1 MNQIGLTYLPYSLK
15 FKKPF
20 ETANKIFTERKGFII
35 TIKDSKNIKG
45 FGDAAPLPEFGTESF
60 KDDEIFLKEFKLN
73 LKIDLNNFEDSL
85 LENLAQ
91 IEKYPSLRH
100 GFEQAFL
107 NYVCSKTNISLNELL
122 NRESSKNINVN
133 GVIGIDSIKDTLKVA
148 KDMLNIG
155 YKTLKVKVGR
165 KNFEDDFKTIE
176 EIRNIAGPGINLR
189 IDANSKWNYEGAKKV
204 LKRLEKFNIEYCE
217 QPVSKSINFIR
228 LKEQT
233 SIPLAADESIRSFK
247 DANDFLTTKAAA
259 VLILKPMIL
268 GGIIN
273 TMKIADLAKKE
284 KIKVVISSS
293 FESAIGR
300 SFAILAASF
309 IKDETAHGLGTAE
322 LFEKDLV
329 EDPYPVKNGSI
340 SLGNK

>member
-20 ETANKIFTERKGFII
+20 ETANKTFTERKGFII

-45 FGDAAPLPEFGTESF
+45 FGDAAPLPEFGSESF
-60 KDDEIFLKEFKLN
+60 EDDKKFLKDFKLN

-85 LENLAQ
+85 LDNLTQ
-91 IEKYPSLRH
+91 IEKHPSLRH

-122 NRESSKNINVN
+122 NRESSKNININ
-133 GVIGIDSIKDTLKVA
+133 GVIGFNSTENTLKLA
-148 KDMLNIG
+148 KELLKTG
-155 YKTLKVKVGR
+155 YKTLKIKVGR
-165 KNFEDDFKTIE
+165 ENFEDDFNTVE
-176 EIRNIAGPGINLR
+176 EIRKIAGPSINLR
-189 IDANSKWNYEGAKKV
+189 IDANSKWNFESAKTN
-204 LKRLEKFNIEYCE
+204 LKKLEKFNIEYCE

-228 LKEQT
+228 LRELT
-233 SIPLAADESIRSFK
+233 HIPLAADESIHSFQ
-247 DANDFLTTKAAA
+247 DADYFITTKAAS
-259 VLILKPMIL
+259 VLILKPMML

-273 TMKIADLAKKE
+273 TMKIADRAKKE

-300 SFAILAASF
+300 SFAILAATF
-309 IKDETAHGLGTAE
+309 LKDETAHGLGTAE

-329 EDPYPVKNGSI
+329 EDPYPVKNGAI
-340 SLGNK
+340 SLS